1 MSKPISKSIGWT
13 TSITISASSMVALV
27 ISILLSILFYVHS
40 MTRQCW
46 CWLHCLTGGHCHM
59 SVWMMGMLRKAATSD
74 AKQVWDFDRHI
85 NISLLKNHSN
95 LYSWGFL
102 LLPFFPNVNAN
113 VSSFNVGSVIS
124 DAIIQDCVD
133 HTIRTI
139 VEEQVSNIVYFYQSN
154 SFLLP
159 SYPMSSF
166 LLAPKFLFLSGQSLP
181 ASGLKSNLS
190 LSKLGIYIWY

>member
-102 LLPFFPNVNAN
+102 LLPFFVRKT
-113 VSSFNVGSVIS
+113 
-124 DAIIQDCVD
+124 AIIKPNRF
-133 HTIRTI
+133 TI
-139 VEEQVSNIVYFYQSN
+139 
-154 SFLLP
+154 L
-159 SYPMSSF
+159 PMSMPMSVV
-166 LLAPKFLFLSGQSLP
+166 SMW
-181 ASGLKSNLS
+181 GLWYLMPS
-190 LSKLGIYIWY
+190 SKIVSITQ